1 MKINSSNAKRVV
13 TGILFVI
20 FGLLLLLSNFYLLSP
35 RFEEIFL
42 SWPMLL
48 IAIGLV
54 SLAGRNYTAAS
65 IIIFTGCFPCS
76 KNC

>member
-1 MKINSSNAKRVV
+1 MKTNSSNAKRVV

-20 FGLLLLLSNFYLLSP
+20 FGILLLLRNFYLLP
-35 RFEEIFL
+35 PKIEDIFL

-48 IAIGLV
+48 IAVGLV

-65 IIIFTGCFPCS
+65 IIIFTGCFFPCT
-76 KNC
+76 